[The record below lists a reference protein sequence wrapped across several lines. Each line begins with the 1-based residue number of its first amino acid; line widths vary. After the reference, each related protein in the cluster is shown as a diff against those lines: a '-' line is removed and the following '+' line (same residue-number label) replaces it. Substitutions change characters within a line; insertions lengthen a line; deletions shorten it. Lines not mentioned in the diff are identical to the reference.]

1 MAYPDRFASGDP
13 PGLDTNGPGRAIVA
27 VTPSDSAD
35 LTYGEC
41 RAFHVNVAGDVRF
54 TDGRGNTVTLTVTAG
69 APIPYSARR
78 IWSTG
83 TTASGIHAV
92 Y

>member
-1 MAYPDRFASGDP
+1 MADLRTVQGAS
-13 PGLDTNGPGRAIVA
+13 RWVA

-35 LTYGEC
+35 LAEVPRGIYLG
-41 RAFHVNVAGDVRF
+41 ASGDVKM
-54 TDGRGNTVTLTVTAG
+54 TDQAGNTLVFTAM
-69 APIPYSARR
+69 SAGIEHAVQPTR

-83 TTASGIHAV
+83 TTATGIRAL

>member
-1 MAYPDRFASGDP
+1 MAYPEQFYPST
-13 PGLDTNGPGRAIVA
+13 PGLDTNGPGRAVVA

-35 LTYGEC
+35 LPYGEC
-41 RAFHVNVAGDVRF
+41 RSMHLNVAGDVKF
-54 TDGRGNTVTLTVTAG
+54 TDGRGNTVTLTLVAG
-69 APIPYSARR
+69 MPIPYGARR

-83 TTASGIHAV
+83 TTATGIFAV